1 MPQAAPIIEQI
12 MEEAKT
18 YNRIYVAS
26 VHQDLTEQDI
36 QRFDYVKYY
45 IYFNV
50 RFCYFHIKRVSFTV
64 FDNKK

>member
-36 QRFDYVKYY
+36 QRL
-45 IYFNV
+45 IYFSSSLKFN
-50 RFCYFHIKRVSFTV
+50 
-64 FDNKK
+64 

>member
-1 MPQAAPIIEQI
+1 MSAFKVGRPSNMPQAAPIIEQI

-36 QRFDYVKYY
+36 QRFNT
-45 IYFNV
+45 F
-50 RFCYFHIKRVSFTV
+50 FTV
-64 FDNKK
+64 PNYFAVLTLILG